1 MYNDQLI
8 MTSMMFLQSCLLMST
23 LKPDGNLSL
32 SICSLVL
39 RGNDD
44 TGLFLLM
51 LILYAYLVN
60 YLLLNVYN
68 VYNDTITT
76 LYLTP
81 GIVVYA
87 AYRSGLILGG

>member
-1 MYNDQLI
+1 M
-8 MTSMMFLQSCLLMST
+8 
-23 LKPDGNLSL
+23 
-32 SICSLVL
+32 
-39 RGNDD
+39 
-44 TGLFLLM
+44 
-51 LILYAYLVN
+51 VN

-87 AYRSGLILGG
+87 AYRF